1 MGTPQRVGRARV
13 DPASAETKKAAIGCL
28 FAAALGWNQLRGT
41 FAYF

>member
-1 MGTPQRVGRARV
+1 VGQVTA
-13 DPASAETKKAAIGCL
+13 DPADAETKKAAIGCL